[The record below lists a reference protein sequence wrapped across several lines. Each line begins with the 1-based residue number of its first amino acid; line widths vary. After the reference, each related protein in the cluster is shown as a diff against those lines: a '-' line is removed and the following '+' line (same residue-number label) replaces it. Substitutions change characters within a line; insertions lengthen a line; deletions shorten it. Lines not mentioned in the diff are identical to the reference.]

1 LSKWND
7 FVGTLLLL
15 VRGSKIVETTDEYV
29 MLSALQHFVY
39 CPRQFALIHLE
50 QVWQENIYTLRG
62 LRVHERVDAPSHE
75 LIEGVR
81 VERSLSLISHRH
93 QLRGIADVVEF
104 LPDGTPYPVEYKSG
118 ARKAKDAD
126 AVQLCAQ
133 AMCLEE
139 MFDRPVTTGALF
151 YSASKRRLVVEFDER
166 LRSLVT
172 ATVQSVQST
181 LQNQA
186 MPPPVA
192 DARCDDCS
200 LLEACLPKSLRKFPQ
215 LWDAHAAFRIDELP
229 DSVEH
234 ESR

>member
-1 LSKWND
+1 L
-7 FVGTLLLL
+7 
-15 VRGSKIVETTDEYV
+15 IVEKSDDYV

-62 LRVHERVDAPSHE
+62 MRVHERVDTPTHE

-81 VERSLSLISHRH
+81 VERSLSLVSHQH

-104 LPDGTPYPVEYKSG
+104 LADGTPYPVEYKVG

-126 AVQLCAQ
+126 MVQLCAQ

-139 MFDRPVTTGALF
+139 MLGRSVPAGALF
-151 YSASKRRLVVEFDER
+151 YSKSKRRKVVEFDAG
-166 LRSLVT
+166 LRSLVSE
-172 ATVQSVQST
+172 TVRQIQELWVTQV
-181 LQNQA
+181 
-186 MPPPVA
+186 MPRPVA

-200 LLEACLPKSLRKFPQ
+200 LVEACMPHSLRGFGKNF
-215 LWDAHAAFRIDELP
+215 DRDNVFKVD
-229 DSVEH
+229 
-234 ESR
+234 

>member
-1 LSKWND
+1 LNP
-7 FVGTLLLL
+7 
-15 VRGSKIVETTDEYV
+15 VEQTDDYV

-62 LRVHERVDAPSHE
+62 LRVHEQVDVPSHE

-81 VERSLSLISHRH
+81 VERSLALISHRH

-104 LPDGTPYPVEYKSG
+104 LGDGTPYPVEYKSG
-118 ARKAKDAD
+118 SRKAKDAD

-139 MFDRPVTTGALF
+139 MFDRPVMTGALF
-151 YSASKRRLVVEFDER
+151 YSASKRRRVVEFDDR

-172 ATVQSVQST
+172 ETVQAVQANFAAQ
-181 LQNQA
+181 L
-186 MPPPVA
+186 MPKPVA
-192 DARCDDCS
+192 DERCEDCS
-200 LLEACLPKSLRKFPQ
+200 LLEACLPQPLKKFDRV
-215 LWDAHAAFRIDELP
+215 WDAQAIFRIDETL
-229 DSVEH
+229 
-234 ESR
+234 

>member
-1 LSKWND
+1 
-7 FVGTLLLL
+7 VGTLLLSVL
-15 VRGSKIVETTDEYV
+15 SSKIVEKTDDYV

-62 LRVHERVDAPSHE
+62 LRVHERVDTPSHE

-81 VERSLSLISHRH
+81 VERSLALVSHRY

-104 LPDGTPYPVEYKSG
+104 LVDGTPYPVEYKSG
-118 ARKAKDAD
+118 SRKAKDAD

-139 MFDRPVTTGALF
+139 MFDRPITTGALF
-151 YSASKRRLVVEFDER
+151 YSASKRRQVVEFDTR
-166 LRSLVT
+166 LRSLVS
-172 ATVQSVQST
+172 ATVQAVQAT
-181 LQNQA
+181 LRTQI
-186 MPPPVA
+186 MPQPVA

-200 LLEACLPKSLRKFPQ
+200 LLEACLPQSLKKFPQ
-215 LWDAHAAFRIDELP
+215 LWDAQAAFRIDETL
-229 DSVEH
+229 
-234 ESR
+234 

>member
-1 LSKWND
+1 
-7 FVGTLLLL
+7 
-15 VRGSKIVETTDEYV
+15 VENTDEYV

-62 LRVHERVDAPSHE
+62 LRVHERVDTPSHE
-75 LIEGVR
+75 LMEGVR
-81 VERSLSLISHRH
+81 VERSLALVSHRH

-104 LPDGTPYPVEYKSG
+104 LGDGTPYPVEYKSG
-118 ARKAKDAD
+118 SRKAKDAD

-139 MFDRPVTTGALF
+139 MFDRSVTTGAIF
-151 YSASKRRLVVEFDER
+151 YSASKRRREVEFDIR

-172 ATVQSVQST
+172 TTVQAVQDILKT
-181 LQNQA
+181 QV
-186 MPPPVA
+186 MPKPVA

-200 LLEACLPKSLRKFPQ
+200 LLEACLPKSLQKFSR
-215 LWDAHAAFRIDELP
+215 LWDAQDAFRIE
-229 DSVEH
+229 
-234 ESR
+234 

>member
-1 LSKWND
+1 
-7 FVGTLLLL
+7 VGTLLLSIL
-15 VRGSKIVETTDEYV
+15 GSKVVETTDEYV

-62 LRVHERVDAPSHE
+62 LRVHEQVDTPSHE

-81 VERSLSLISHRH
+81 VERSLALVSHRH

-104 LPDGTPYPVEYKSG
+104 LVDGTPYPVEYKSG
-118 ARKAKDAD
+118 SRKAKDAD

-139 MFDRPVTTGALF
+139 MFDRSITTGALF
-151 YSASKRRLVVEFDER
+151 YSASKRRRVVEFDMR

-172 ATVQSVQST
+172 ETIQAVQATLETQV
-181 LQNQA
+181 
-186 MPPPVA
+186 MPSPVA

-200 LLEACLPKSLRKFPQ
+200 LVEACMPQPLKKFSR
-215 LWDAHAAFRIDELP
+215 LWDAQDAFKLDETEALL
-229 DSVEH
+229 
-234 ESR
+234 

>member
-1 LSKWND
+1 M
-7 FVGTLLLL
+7 
-15 VRGSKIVETTDEYV
+15 EQTDDYV

-62 LRVHERVDAPSHE
+62 LRVHERVDTPSHE

-81 VERSLSLISHRH
+81 VERSLALVSHRH

-104 LPDGTPYPVEYKSG
+104 LGDGKPYPVEYKSG
-118 ARKAKDAD
+118 SRKAKDAD

-139 MFDRPVTTGALF
+139 MFDRAVTTGALF
-151 YSASKRRLVVEFDER
+151 YSASKRRQVVEFDLR

-172 ATVQSVQST
+172 ETVRAVQRTLATQV
-181 LQNQA
+181 
-186 MPPPVA
+186 MPQPVA
-192 DARCDDCS
+192 DSRCDDCS
-200 LLEACLPKSLRKFPQ
+200 LLEACMPQSLKKFSQ
-215 LWDAHAAFRIDELP
+215 RWDAQAAFRIDE
-229 DSVEH
+229 V
-234 ESR
+234 

>member
-1 LSKWND
+1 M
-7 FVGTLLLL
+7 GTLLLS
-15 VRGSKIVETTDEYV
+15 VHGSKIVETTDEYV

-81 VERSLSLISHRH
+81 VERSLTLISHRH

-104 LPDGTPYPVEYKSG
+104 LTDGTPYPVEYKSG

-151 YSASKRRLVVEFDER
+151 YSASKRRRIVEFDDR

-172 ATVQSVQST
+172 ATVQAVQST

-186 MPPPVA
+186 MPPPIA

-200 LLEACLPKSLRKFPQ
+200 LLEACLPQSLRKFPQ
-215 LWDAHAAFRIDELP
+215 LWDPHAAFRIDELP

-234 ESR
+234 EAR

>member
-1 LSKWND
+1 
-7 FVGTLLLL
+7 
-15 VRGSKIVETTDEYV
+15 VEKTDDYV

-62 LRVHERVDAPSHE
+62 MRVHERVDTPTHE

-81 VERSLSLISHRH
+81 VERSLSLVSHQY

-104 LPDGTPYPVEYKSG
+104 LGDGTPYPVEYKVG

-126 AVQLCAQ
+126 RVQLCAQ

-139 MFDRPVTTGALF
+139 MFGRVVPVGALF
-151 YSASKRRLVVEFDER
+151 YHKSKRRLVVEFDVG
-166 LRSLVT
+166 LRSLVVE
-172 ATVQSVQST
+172 AVRGVQALWESQR
-181 LQNQA
+181 
-186 MPPPVA
+186 MPRPVA

-200 LLEACLPKSLRKFPQ
+200 LAEACMPKSLREFGRVF
-215 LWDAHAAFRIDELP
+215 DVDDVFRI
-229 DSVEH
+229 
-234 ESR
+234 ES

>member
-1 LSKWND
+1 VGMLPLAILS
-7 FVGTLLLL
+7 
-15 VRGSKIVETTDEYV
+15 SEIMETTDDYV

-62 LRVHERVDAPSHE
+62 LRVHECVDTPSHE

-81 VERSLSLISHRH
+81 VERSLALISHRH

-104 LPDGTPYPVEYKSG
+104 LADGTPYPVEYKSG
-118 ARKAKDAD
+118 SRKAKDAD

-139 MFDRPVTTGALF
+139 MFDQPVTTGALF
-151 YSASKRRLVVEFDER
+151 YSTSKRRRVVEFDPR
-166 LRSLVT
+166 IRSLVT
-172 ATVQSVQST
+172 ATVQLVQAT
-181 LQNQA
+181 LQTQA

-192 DARCDDCS
+192 DNRCDDCS
-200 LLEACLPKSLRKFPQ
+200 LLEACLPQSLKKFPK
-215 LWDAHAAFRIDELP
+215 LWDAQAAFRIDET
-229 DSVEH
+229 
-234 ESR
+234 

>member
-1 LSKWND
+1 
-7 FVGTLLLL
+7 VGTLLLSVL
-15 VRGSKIVETTDEYV
+15 GSKIVETTDEYV

-81 VERSLSLISHRH
+81 VERSLALVSHRH

-104 LPDGTPYPVEYKSG
+104 LGDGTPYPVEYKSG
-118 ARKAKDAD
+118 SRKAKDAD

-139 MFDRPVTTGALF
+139 MFDRPVNSGALF
-151 YSASKRRLVVEFDER
+151 YSASKRRRIVEFDAR
-166 LRSLVT
+166 LRALVT
-172 ATVQSVQST
+172 ETVQAVQLILAT
-181 LQNQA
+181 QI
-186 MPPPVA
+186 MPQPVA

-200 LLEACLPKSLRKFPQ
+200 LLEACLPQPLQKFSQ
-215 LWDAHAAFRIDELP
+215 RWDAQAVFRIDEEQAKL
-229 DSVEH
+229 
-234 ESR
+234 

>member
-1 LSKWND
+1 
-7 FVGTLLLL
+7 
-15 VRGSKIVETTDEYV
+15 VETTDDYV

-62 LRVHERVDAPSHE
+62 LRVHERVDTPSHE

-81 VERSLSLISHRH
+81 VERSLALVSHRH

-104 LPDGTPYPVEYKSG
+104 LVDGTPYPVEYKSG
-118 ARKAKDAD
+118 SRKAKDAD

-139 MFDRPVTTGALF
+139 MFDRPVATGALF
-151 YSASKRRLVVEFDER
+151 YSASKRRRVVEFDIR
-166 LRSLVT
+166 IRSLVT
-172 ATVQSVQST
+172 ATIQAVQDT
-181 LQNQA
+181 LQTQI

-192 DARCDDCS
+192 DTRCDDCS
-200 LLEACLPKSLRKFPQ
+200 LLEACLPQSLKKFPQ
-215 LWDAHAAFRIDELP
+215 LWDAQAAFRIDEK
-229 DSVEH
+229 
-234 ESR
+234 

>member
-1 LSKWND
+1 
-7 FVGTLLLL
+7 
-15 VRGSKIVETTDEYV
+15 VETTDEYV

-81 VERSLSLISHRH
+81 VERSLALISHRH

-104 LPDGTPYPVEYKSG
+104 LGDGTPFPVEYKSG
-118 ARKAKDAD
+118 SRKAKDAD

-139 MFDRPVTTGALF
+139 MFDRPVNNGALF
-151 YSASKRRLVVEFDER
+151 YSASKRRRVVEFDDR

-172 ATVQSVQST
+172 ETVRAVQETFATQV
-181 LQNQA
+181 
-186 MPPPVA
+186 MPKPVA
-192 DARCDDCS
+192 DARCEDCS
-200 LLEACLPKSLRKFPQ
+200 LLEACLPQPLKKFDRV
-215 LWDAHAAFRIDELP
+215 WDAQAVFRIDEI
-229 DSVEH
+229 
-234 ESR
+234 